1 MARSLPAVDVA
12 LVRWPAE
19 RGRRD
24 ELNGLGVPLLL
35 LVEDGHHPPPV
46 VGLLEDW
53 IRVPASEADV
63 RARIDTLL
71 ARRPAGEEVP
81 PSLDGDGVL
90 RANGA
95 WVAVPPVEARLLRA
109 LLGHFGAV
117 VARDVLSGAG
127 WPDRSPG
134 RNVLDVHVL
143 RLRRRVA
150 HVGLAIRTVRARGYL
165 LELERPCDATASILD
180 LTASSSPR

>member
-1 MARSLPAVDVA
+1 M
-12 LVRWPAE
+12 RWPAE

-24 ELNGLGVPLLL
+24 ELNGLGVPHLL
-35 LVEDGHHPPPV
+35 LVEDGHHPPPE

-71 ARRPAGEEVP
+71 ARRPAGVAPVP

-95 WVAVPPVEARLLRA
+95 WVSVPPVEARLLRA
-109 LLGHFGAV
+109 FLDRFGAV
-117 VARDVLSGAG
+117 VGRDALSNAG
-127 WPDRSPG
+127 WPGRSPE
-134 RNVLDVHVL
+134 RNVLDVHML

-165 LELERPCDATASILD
+165 LESGRPCDATASILD
-180 LTASSSPR
+180 RTASSSPR